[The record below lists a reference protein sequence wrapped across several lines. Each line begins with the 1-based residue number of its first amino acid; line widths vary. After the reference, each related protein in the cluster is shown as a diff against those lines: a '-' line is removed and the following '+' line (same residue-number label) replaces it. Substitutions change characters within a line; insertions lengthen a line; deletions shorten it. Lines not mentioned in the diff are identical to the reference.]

1 MQLINPNSSRKNGFK
16 QIKKHQEKLSKGDIF
31 CPSAKGANAAKI
43 TFYNFTNTCH
53 ITEWI

>member
-1 MQLINPNSSRKNGFK
+1 MQLINPNSPWKNGVK
-16 QIKKHQEKLSKGDIF
+16 QIKNNKEKMSQSDIF
-31 CPSAKGANAAKI
+31 YPSAKVGNKAKI